1 MHKASLHILF
11 PFKVVGVY
19 MVLVI
24 DIFNFENL
32 TEPYSNK
39 VDQIFIPTAALFS
52 ITLKYFQCLVIL

>member
-1 MHKASLHILF
+1 
-11 PFKVVGVY
+11 

-52 ITLKYFQCLVIL
+52 ITLKYFQCLVILWLIA